1 MVDKK
6 SFCLIKNGL
15 SDEEY
20 ACLRAKNQKTKFVT
34 VALIIIAKDYTYI
47 FIHMFSLYSI
57 YIFFLYLCVNVW
69 SMKQLHAFRYLFSMY
84 NCNINLYRNSWVRAH
99 FYEI

>member
-1 MVDKK
+1 MVDEK

-20 ACLRAKNQKTKFVT
+20 ACLRAKNQKKKTKKFVT

-57 YIFFLYLCVNVW
+57 YIFFCICV
-69 SMKQLHAFRYLFSMY
+69 
-84 NCNINLYRNSWVRAH
+84 
-99 FYEI
+99 